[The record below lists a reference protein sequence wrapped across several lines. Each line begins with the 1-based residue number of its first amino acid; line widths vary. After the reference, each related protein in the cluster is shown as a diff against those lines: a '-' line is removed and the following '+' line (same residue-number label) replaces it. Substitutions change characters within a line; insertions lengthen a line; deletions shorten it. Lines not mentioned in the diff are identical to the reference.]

1 MHLSSAFSVDN
12 RLQECLFGLGIGTH
26 GRCLPSNQLW
36 ETLIIQTSH
45 FKRGSIMR
53 HISTSVVFAILV
65 LIISGTG
72 NQSTVFGQP
81 AVQGPRAGSV
91 PSGVAVSTNSFSEAS
106 LASSGGGGLK
116 SFEINEEIE
125 KLPTPANVVRPLGP
139 EGSNYFEDHS
149 ASLSKVAAGT
159 ARPVAMKSFEG
170 IPQTNYIP
178 PDPIIAVGPNN
189 VIVAVNASFRIFDKS
204 GAILK
209 TINSG
214 TWFSAVVPSASPSDP
229 IVMYDH
235 FANRWIFASINVDTK
250 SKKSY
255 ILLSTSANDNPI
267 GTWHSW
273 ALPSDVVGDSAVNNW
288 SDYERV
294 GFDSAAIYIT
304 GNQFDYTSGR
314 FKYSKVRVIDK
325 SKLYADT
332 AGAVTWYDFW
342 DFRDPTNTTNA
353 LFGLRP
359 TIMFGNPGVEFLVN
373 QSPYSTGTFFT
384 VWTVTNPLDNPACTG
399 VDVPVVQYSSPPNPN
414 QLGGGSLLI
423 EAGGSDI
430 RNEPVYRDS
439 SIWAV
444 QSIASG
450 AGNQYSA
457 VRYVKINPFQ
467 NKTVEDVAMG
477 LAGYWHIY
485 PSIMVDQ
492 DKNIIITFSRSN
504 IFEYMGAYAT
514 GRRAIDPFGLA
525 PSVTMREGLGNY
537 VKDFGSGR
545 NRWGDYSGIALDPAE
560 PNTIW
565 THTEFVSA
573 TSTWGTWVAKMKMG
587 PVSGPFLS
595 LDRSSFSFG
604 KLPLGSTSD
613 TVSVTITNDGTD
625 SLTIASISALSK
637 HFKVTNLP
645 TLPVNI
651 QSLNSL
657 TLRFLF
663 APQTS
668 GSFQDSL
675 LLNNNDP
682 TKPSVVV
689 RMTGSGYVLTNPV
702 VGTMYAT
709 SDANDGGR
717 LFTVNTST
725 GGTTLVGPTTANQ
738 ITGMGVHPATK
749 QLIGLDPNGSSLG
762 TLYQLSTSGFYAK
775 NIGSI
780 GGFNLRGM
788 AIKDDSTFYA
798 GTISGTI
805 LKVKYPTCETT
816 LVAVSGLLTGGL
828 TLNPVTGELWLAA
841 RPILGAKDGIYK
853 VDVAAG
859 KVKLIGKT
867 GFGVQTNALLFDKNG
882 KLYGVTGQGTDPS
895 NLILIDTS
903 TAAGTLIGS
912 MGIAGIQAIALSPDA
927 PAGVG
932 RSAPTALPST
942 YSLEQNFPNPFN
954 PTTKIQFSLPTA
966 SKVTLKL
973 FDALGREVVTLV
985 DGIRQPGIYLVT
997 LDGSRL
1003 ASGVYYYRLT
1013 AGGFDDIKRMVLL
1026 K

>member
-1 MHLSSAFSVDN
+1 
-12 RLQECLFGLGIGTH
+12 
-26 GRCLPSNQLW
+26 
-36 ETLIIQTSH
+36 
-45 FKRGSIMR
+45 MR
-53 HISTSVVFAILV
+53 HISTSVILAVLV
-65 LIISGTG
+65 LLTVGTG
-72 NQSTVFGQP
+72 NQSTVFGQS
-81 AVQGPRAGSV
+81 AVQGPKAGSV
-91 PSGVAVSTNSFSEAS
+91 LNGVAVSTNNFTEQS

-116 SFEINEEIE
+116 SFEINEQIE
-125 KLPTPANVVRPLGP
+125 KLPTPPNVVRPLGP
-139 EGSNYFEDHS
+139 EGSNYFEDLS
-149 ASLSKVAAGT
+149 TPLSKVAAGT
-159 ARPVAMKSFEG
+159 ARPVAIKSFEG

-204 GAILK
+204 GTILK

-267 GTWHSW
+267 GTWYSW

-304 GNQFDYTSGR
+304 ANQFDYTSNK

-325 SKLYADT
+325 SKLYANT
-332 AGAVTWYDFW
+332 AGAVTWSDFW
-342 DFRDPTNTTNA
+342 DFRDPANTTSA

-359 TIMFGNPGVEFLVN
+359 TIMFGNPGVAFLVN
-373 QSPYSTGTFFT
+373 QSPYATGTFFT
-384 VWTVTNPLDNPACTG
+384 VWTVLNPLNNPSCTG

-423 EAGGSDI
+423 EASGSDI
-430 RNEPVYRDS
+430 HNEPVYRDS

-457 VRYVKINPFQ
+457 VRYVRINPFQ
-467 NKTVEDVAMG
+467 SKTVEDVAMG

-492 DKNIIITFSRSN
+492 DKNIIITYSRSN

-525 PSVTMREGLGNY
+525 PSVTLREGLGNY

-545 NRWGDYSGIALDPAE
+545 NRWGDYSGIALDPGE

-573 TSTWGTWVAKMKMG
+573 TSTWGTWVSKMKMG
-587 PVSGPFLS
+587 PVPGPFIS
-595 LDRSSFSFG
+595 LDRSLFSFG
-604 KLPLGSTSD
+604 QLPIGSTSD
-613 TVSVTITNDGTD
+613 TVSVTITNDGQDT
-625 SLTIASISALSK
+625 LTIANVPALSK

-645 TLPVNI
+645 ALPLKI

-657 TLRFLF
+657 TLRLVF
-663 APQTS
+663 APQTG
-668 GSFQDSL
+668 GSLQDSL
-675 LLNNNDP
+675 VLNSNDP
-682 TKPSVVV
+682 SKPSVAV
-689 RMTGSGYVLTNPV
+689 RLTGSGYILTDPV
-702 VGTMYAT
+702 IGTMYAT

-725 GGTTLVGPTTANQ
+725 GGATLVGPTTANQ
-738 ITGMGVHPATK
+738 ITGMGVHPVTK
-749 QLIGLDPNGSSLG
+749 QLIGFDPNGSTLG
-762 TLYQLSTSGFYAK
+762 TLYRLSTSGFYAK

-780 GGFNLRGM
+780 GGNNLRGM
-788 AIKDDSTFYA
+788 AFKDDSTFYA
-798 GTISGTI
+798 GTLSGTV
-805 LKVKYPTCETT
+805 LKIKYPTCETT
-816 LVAVSGLLTGGL
+816 QVATSGLLAGGL
-828 TLNPVTGELWLAA
+828 ALNPITRELWLAA

-853 VDVAAG
+853 VDIATG
-859 KVKLIGKT
+859 TVKLVGKT
-867 GFGVQTNALLFDKNG
+867 GFGFQTNALLFDKNG

-903 TAAGTLIGS
+903 TAVGTLIGS
-912 MGIAGIQAIALSPDA
+912 LGIAGIQAIALTPDA
-927 PAGVG
+927 PAGV
-932 RSAPTALPST
+932 SSPLPSALPST
-942 YSLEQNFPNPFN
+942 YSLDQNFPNPFN
-954 PTTKIQFSLPTA
+954 PTTKIQFSLPSA

-973 FDALGREVVTLV
+973 FDALGRLVVTLV
-985 DGIRQPGIYLVT
+985 DGIRQPGVYLVT